1 MPYKMMFV
9 WVEGPDDVRFFDR
22 IVKPRLDKKY
32 DLVKTVAYSR
42 MKNDKIINFLK
53 SIKSMKADYFFT
65 ADINNSPC
73 ISQKKTTIKR
83 KITNVDRNRIMV
95 IKKEIESWYLA
106 GLTAKLARELKLP
119 VLTDTEGIAKEK
131 FNQLIPNKFQS
142 RIDFMVELLNSYNFR
157 TARLKNRSF
166 KYFTDEQN

>member
-1 MPYKMMFV
+1 MFV